1 MDLNKLLMAKDV
13 PAFEYESKKIIKS
26 MQIQERRDLYEELI
40 ADNVANMIMQD
51 STKPNVERFLNILS
65 EYVSWD
71 EDNGNG
77 YVQIDERLTHGKVKQ
92 ILDALE
98 KEGYCDKWKS
108 GKDKRLCAMVCK
120 MIQEKVPGEFTPTNG
135 NYEYKPFEDYFGT
148 SGMSKRVHKIE
159 SEGASVRGIEKVI
172 GIINKEALP

>member
-1 MDLNKLLMAKDV
+1 MAEAV
-13 PAFEYESKKIIKS
+13 PAFEFEARKIIKS
-26 MQIQERRDLYEELI
+26 MQAQERRDLYEELI

-51 STKPNVERFLNILS
+51 ATRPNVERFLSILS

-71 EDNGNG
+71 ENKCNG
-77 YVQIDERLTHGKVKQ
+77 YVRIDERLTHGKVKQ

-120 MIQEKVPGEFTPTNG
+120 MIQEKAPGEFTPTNG
-135 NYEYKPFEDYFGT
+135 NYEYKPFEDYFGIT
-148 SGMSKRVHKIE
+148 GMSKKVHKIE
-159 SEGASVRGIEKVI
+159 SEGAAVRGIEVVTS
-172 GIINKEALP
+172 IINKAVQQ